1 MLQIR
6 TGVFET
12 NSSSTHS
19 LTICEANDFEKFKSG
34 EMIMVSG
41 KIMSFKEAIIAGL
54 ENRWISDEDKVKLN
68 KLLEDSE
75 ADKEQVLGVLSEIL
89 DVCKNYSDYEA
100 NHSDLEQFERS
111 HTTESGDKIVA
122 FGYYGYDG

>member
-1 MLQIR
+1 ML
-6 TGVFET
+6 GK
-12 NSSSTHS
+12 S
-19 LTICEANDFEKFKSG
+19 LDY
-34 EMIMVSG
+34 
-41 KIMSFKEAIIAGL
+41 
-54 ENRWISDEDKVKLN
+54 DEDKVKLN

-111 HTTESGDKIVA
+111 HTTESGDKNCGVWLLWV
-122 FGYYGYDG
+122 